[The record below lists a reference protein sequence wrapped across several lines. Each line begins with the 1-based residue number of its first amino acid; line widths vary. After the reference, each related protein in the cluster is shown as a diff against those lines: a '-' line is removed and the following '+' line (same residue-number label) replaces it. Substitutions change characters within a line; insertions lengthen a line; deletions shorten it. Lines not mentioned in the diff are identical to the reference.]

1 MQFYLATFV
10 TLFLAISVQAQKLAT
25 IPLKD
30 IAIPAD
36 VMKTIP
42 AQDTTLAEKVSI

>member
-1 MQFYLATFV
+1 MQLSLSTFA

-30 IAIPAD
+30 IVIPAD
-36 VMKTIP
+36 VIKSIP
-42 AQDTTLAEKVSI
+42 AQDTKLAEKVSI